1 MILKLGADIWAME
14 GKHAIK
20 ELYLETVSGITD
32 EDYNSLDPEK
42 KEMLHKIGK
51 RHVMKEEYRKRIVVV
66 LAGGVFDLLHAGH
79 LFFLKKAKAL
89 GDVLVVVIGRDEHIR
104 KKGREPLHSL
114 EERVEILNN
123 LKMVDLA
130 IPGSREIRDEKDYV
144 DTITLVNPDI
154 IALGY
159 DQKEMK
165 NEKVKVIRI
174 EHSYKPDIL
183 KTSKIIRSH

>member
-1 MILKLGADIWAME
+1 MD

-20 ELYLETVSGITD
+20 EIYLKTVSGITD
-32 EDYNSLDPEK
+32 EEYSGLDPEK

-51 RHVMKEEYRKRIVVV
+51 RYVMKEEYRKRIVVV

-114 EERVEILNN
+114 EERVEIVNN

-165 NEKVKVIRI
+165 NDKVKVIRI

-183 KTSKIIRSH
+183 KTSKIIRNNKDNC

>member
-1 MILKLGADIWAME
+1 MD

-20 ELYLETVSGITD
+20 EIYLKTLSGITD
-32 EDYNSLDPEK
+32 DEYSSLSDEK
-42 KEMLHKIGK
+42 KEMLNKIGK
-51 RHVMKEEYRKRIVVV
+51 RYVMKEEFRKKINVV

-79 LFFLKKAKAL
+79 LFFLKKAKEL
-89 GDVLVVVIGRDEHIR
+89 GDVLVVVAGRDEHIR

-165 NEKVKVIRI
+165 NKYAEVIRI
-174 EHSYKPDIL
+174 KHSYKPDIL